1 MNINYQ
7 VVPKIISSKDLDYLS
22 DMFNWNYG
30 VYKNTINAIDSVND
44 EEIKDVLNKASD
56 LFYSNMNTIINLL
69 NEEVNNG

>member
-7 VVPKIISSKDLDYLS
+7 AVPKIISSKDLDYLS

-44 EEIKDVLNKASD
+44 EKIKDVLNSASD

>member
-1 MNINYQ
+1 MDKSYHA
-7 VVPKIISSKDLDYLS
+7 VPKIISSKDLDYLS

-30 VYKNTINAIDSVND
+30 VYKNTINAIDNVND
-44 EEIKDVLNKASD
+44 EEIKDVLNRASD